1 MPNKPIGYI
10 VWLTAMCL
18 AAVLITVGIFSLLVP
33 IPSRETPFY
42 FAISALCAAE
52 LICFAWLANY
62 RLSRFYHVRA
72 SGATRITIHV
82 LIVAYFFLTLIFALV
97 LAPSPEDKTRFFN
110 AVTLVYAAFV
120 FLLLFAAGMLYAKD
134 INLQAETAEIRGE
147 SRSSKLMQADVEGI
161 CMSLR
166 ESAKANSGDVAAV
179 DRVVKKM
186 EALQTS
192 LQYAPGK
199 KPGTPE
205 EDERS
210 IEDINNKINSRLDA
224 LRQSI
229 GNMDGPDG
237 FGEKLNGVD
246 STVNEIEMLL
256 KQRQQ
261 RLLV

>member
-1 MPNKPIGYI
+1 MPKKPIGYI
-10 VWLTAMCL
+10 IWLTAMSL

-33 IPSRETPFY
+33 LESRGTPFY

-52 LICFAWLANY
+52 LICFAWLVNY
-62 RLSRFYHVRA
+62 RLSRFFQIRA

-97 LAPSPEDKTRFFN
+97 LAPSPEEKARFFN

-134 INLQAETAEIRGE
+134 INLQAETAEIQSE
-147 SRSSKLMQADVEGI
+147 SRSLKLMQVDIEGI

-166 ESAKANSGDVAAV
+166 ESAKANSADVAAV
-179 DRVVKKM
+179 DRVVKKI
-186 EALQTS
+186 EALKTS

-199 KPGTPE
+199 KPGTAE
-205 EDERS
+205 EDEQS
-210 IEDINNKINSRLDA
+210 IEDINEEINARLNELTQNVAD
-224 LRQSI
+224 
-229 GNMDGPDG
+229 MDGPDG
-237 FGEKLNGVD
+237 FGDKLNAVD
-246 STVNEIEMLL
+246 ATVNQIEMLL
-256 KQRQQ
+256 KKRQQ